1 MYCFRIVIF
10 FEVVDKFLINLTVV
24 LLYIGR

>member
-10 FEVVDKFLINLTVV
+10 FEVVDNSLINLTVV

>member
-10 FEVVDKFLINLTVV
+10 FEVVDKSLINLTVV